1 MKSRPRKYPMHSAP
15 PFPVLTGKSC
25 ARPRAK
31 SGFALLITITLLAFL
46 VLLLVS
52 LASLTR
58 VETQVASNS
67 QQLGQ
72 ARQNALMALNIA
84 IGELQRFTGPDQRT
98 TARADLNAAW
108 ANTPTVNGRWMGA
121 YGNGA
126 TVDTTYS
133 TKPSLI
139 PNPIIAA
146 SDSKGS
152 QAKLLNWLVSGNEG
166 TAFDP
171 SATTTVAADGHIA
184 TAPSSFAFKP
194 DSTINL
200 ATASA
205 TPAATD
211 TQSLLVGAN
220 SASAP
225 SDYVAAPLVT
235 IKAPTSSVPGFSTTG
250 ETTVGRY
257 AWWVGDEGAKA
268 RVNLPQANSTQAPA
282 AFGTA
287 QRAAIEW
294 VDKTN
299 AVGSTASFA
308 SSQLIGTDYDPTAT
322 GITKIVSPRQLAL
335 LSPSSATALNTA
347 ARLRFH
353 DLTGY
358 STSVLADVYAGGLKK
373 DLSAVL
379 ATGTSSPADT
389 DFIFPSDGTNTYGVP
404 TWGMLRSFAQATAPA
419 SGLDPS
425 LPTST
430 NQGIYPILTYAAVGM
445 QYTAPLGDAA
455 GNPIRLALFPIA
467 VLWNPYTFPIKSAR
481 YELGFNKTGA
491 SPLQLQVEK
500 IIPPL
505 TTPTWTVKE
514 TLDFNRGLASITG
527 GDTNPDGSVDV
538 DSITTGI
545 YEPSTPSP
553 NSYVRFVIDTPDLPA
568 GASLIFTLQNTPTNE
583 IGRDYDAPPGGA
595 PTNIMRNGLSVGYV
609 LVNKGTVIGPDE
621 TGMNFRVGIN
631 YDPAHPGDRTI
642 FSPAPAQYASMSGGE
657 ATVYLGQ
664 VNSTPPT
671 GYIASSS
678 NDKKWYQIITR
689 TSPAQDSS
697 SGGNILNGR
706 NKLLQNYAPLTPP
719 TGPTSV
725 LSFFKTFTTA
735 NTVRWLA
742 QGNPRASMVTRTAGN
757 AVVLNQNGGLGM
769 ETAWQSFTADSTHQ
783 RASAGL
789 TLNAAGGTA
798 SDATLFEVRPDTQPL
813 LSLGQLQHANVS
825 QFSVY
830 PAYAIGNS
838 LGDFRFKDNRDKVWL
853 DQAPLM
859 SSVNPPTTS
868 IVSFYDLSWLLNRA
882 LWDRYFVSTVPNK
895 GTGTSTDTGTSA
907 TSIPT
912 PLPNPRITRLGA
924 PSDTTLRD
932 ADKAAAV
939 LLLSGGF
946 NINSTSEQAWR
957 AVLAGVNQ
965 LPYDP
970 VNPTS
975 PNPSPLKA
983 ALSRFSKPTQSP
995 AVDATQA
1002 WAWQGYRQLTDE
1014 QIARLATNIVAEIR
1028 NRGPFISLADFIN
1041 RRLVDN
1047 PATSGNFSNE
1057 QFKGT
1062 LQAAIDA
1069 TYSGTSAT
1077 NSGDVTAYG
1086 ASGTNPFGSPTT
1098 PTYSTESLFDSDL
1111 LKGYAGSASGTIP
1124 FGSISAFSPQFL
1136 TQADVLSVIGPGLS
1150 ARSDTFSVRTYG
1162 EVMNPVTQEIQGR
1175 AWCEAIV
1182 QRMPEYVDD
1191 SLSAEATPAAG
1202 TVNKRLGRRYK
1213 IVSFRWLSA
1222 NDI

>member
-1 MKSRPRKYPMHSAP
+1 MKSRPRTYPMPSDQ
-15 PFPVLTGKSC
+15 PFPVLAGKPR
-25 ARPRAK
+25 ARPRNKA
-31 SGFALLITITLLAFL
+31 GFALLITITLLAFL

-67 QQLGQ
+67 QQLSL
-72 ARQNALMALNIA
+72 ARQNALLALNIA

-98 TARADLNAAW
+98 TARADMNAAW
-108 ANTPTVNGRWMGA
+108 ANTATVNGRWLGA

-126 TVDTTYS
+126 KVDTNYS

-139 PNPIIAA
+139 PNDITNA
-146 SDSKGS
+146 SNSKGS

-166 TAFDP
+166 TVFDP
-171 SATTTVAADGHIA
+171 SATATVATDGHIA
-184 TAPSSFAFKP
+184 AAPSSFAYKP

-235 IKAPTSSVPGFSTTG
+235 IKVPTSSVPGLGTSG
-250 ETTVGRY
+250 DSTVGRY

-268 RVNLPQANSTQAPA
+268 RVNLPQANASESPA
-282 AFGTA
+282 SFVTA
-287 QRAAIEW
+287 RRAAIEW

-299 AVGSTASFA
+299 AVGSTAAFA
-308 SSQLIGTDYDPTAT
+308 GSQLIGTDYDPAAT
-322 GITKIVSPRQLAL
+322 DITRIVSPRQLAL
-335 LSPSSATALNTA
+335 LTPTSATALTTA

-358 STSVLADVYAGGLKK
+358 STSVLANVYAGGLKK

-379 ATGTSSPADT
+379 ATGASSPADT
-389 DFIFPSDGTNTYGVP
+389 DFIFPADGTNTYGVP
-404 TWGMLRSFAQATAPA
+404 TWGLLRSFARTTTPA

-430 NQGIYPILTYAAVGM
+430 NQGIYPVLTYAAVGM

-455 GNPIRLALFPIA
+455 GNPIRLALFPLA

-481 YELGFNKTGA
+481 YEIGFSKTGP

-505 TTPTWTVKE
+505 TTPSWTVKE
-514 TLDFNRGLASITG
+514 TLDFNRGLAAITG
-527 GDTNPDGSVDV
+527 GDANPDGSADV
-538 DSITTGI
+538 NSTTTGT
-545 YEPSTPSP
+545 YEPGTPSA
-553 NSYVRFVIDTPDLPA
+553 NSYVRFVIAAPDIPP
-568 GASLIFTLQNTPTNE
+568 GASLIFTLQNTTTTE
-583 IGRDYDAPPGGA
+583 IGRDYDAPPAGA
-595 PTNIMRNGLSVGYV
+595 PTNIMRNGLSLGYV
-609 LVNKGTVIGPDE
+609 FVNKGAVINADE
-621 TGMNFRVGIN
+621 VGMNFRVGIN

-657 ATVYLGQ
+657 ANAYLGQ
-664 VNSTPPT
+664 VNSTPPN

-678 NDKKWYQIITR
+678 NDKKWYQAITR
-689 TSPAQDSS
+689 ASPAQDSS
-697 SGGNILNGR
+697 TGGNILNGR
-706 NKLLQNYAPLTPP
+706 NKLLQSSAPLTPP
-719 TGPTSV
+719 SGPTSV
-725 LSFFKTFTTA
+725 LSFLKTFTTA

-742 QGNPRASMVTRTAGN
+742 QANPRASMVTRTAGN
-757 AVVLNQNGGLGM
+757 GVLLNQGGGLGM
-769 ETAWQSFTADSTHQ
+769 ETAWQSFTADSSHE

-789 TLNAAGGTA
+789 GLNAAGGTA

-825 QFSVY
+825 QFSAY

-838 LGDFRFKDNRDKVWL
+838 LGDFHFKDNRDKVWL

-859 SSVNPPTTS
+859 SAVNPPTTS

-882 LWDRYFVSTVPNK
+882 LWDHYFVSTVPHA
-895 GTGTSTDTGTSA
+895 GTGIGTDTNA
-907 TSIPT
+907 TPIPD
-912 PLPNPRITRLGA
+912 PLPNPRIERHGSPATA
-924 PSDTTLRD
+924 DLRD
-932 ADKAAAV
+932 ADKAAAG

-970 VNPTS
+970 VNPAS
-975 PNPSPLKA
+975 PNPPPLKA
-983 ALSRFSKPTQSP
+983 ALSRFSKPTQPPS
-995 AVDATQA
+995 VDNTQA
-1002 WAWQGYRQLTDE
+1002 WAWQGYRQLTDA

-1047 PATSGNFSNE
+1047 PATTGNFANE

-1077 NSGDVTAYG
+1077 NSGDVTVYG
-1086 ASGTNPFGSPTT
+1086 ASGTNPFGSTTT
-1098 PTYSTESLFDSDL
+1098 PTYSTESLFDADL
-1111 LKGYAGSASGTIP
+1111 LKGYAGTAAGDIP
-1124 FGSISAFSPQFL
+1124 FGSLSAFAPQFL
-1136 TQADVLSVIGPGLS
+1136 TQADVLSVIGPSLS
-1150 ARSDTFSVRTYG
+1150 ARSDTFTVRTYG

-1175 AWCEAIV
+1175 AWCEAVV
-1182 QRMPEYVDD
+1182 QRMPEYVDA
-1191 SLSAEATPAAG
+1191 SISAEATPATG
-1202 TVNKRLGRRYK
+1202 TLNKQLGRRYK
-1213 IVSFRWLSA
+1213 IVSFRWLSS

>member
-1 MKSRPRKYPMHSAP
+1 MPSDQ
-15 PFPVLTGKSC
+15 PFPVLTEKSC
-25 ARPRAK
+25 ARPRDR

-67 QQLGQ
+67 QQLAQ
-72 ARQNALMALNIA
+72 ARQNALLALNIA

-98 TARADLNAAW
+98 TARADMNSAW
-108 ANTPTVNGRWMGA
+108 TNTATVNGRWLGA

-126 TVDTTYS
+126 KVDTNYS

-139 PNPIIAA
+139 PNDITNA
-146 SDSKGS
+146 SNSKGS

-166 TAFDP
+166 TVFDP
-171 SATTTVAADGHIA
+171 STTATVATDGHIV
-184 TAPSSFAFKP
+184 TAPSSFAYKP

-235 IKAPTSSVPGFSTTG
+235 IKAPTSSVPGLGTSG
-250 ETTVGRY
+250 DTTVGRY

-268 RVNLPQANSTQAPA
+268 RVNLPQANSTQVPA
-282 AFGTA
+282 AFVTA

-299 AVGSTASFA
+299 AVGSTVPFA
-308 SSQLIGTDYDPTAT
+308 STQLIGSDYDPAAT

-335 LSPSSATALNTA
+335 LTPTSATALTTA

-358 STSVLADVYAGGLKK
+358 STSVLTDVYAGGLKK

-379 ATGTSSPADT
+379 ATGASSPLNT

-404 TWGMLRSFAQATAPA
+404 TWGMLRSFAQATTPT
-419 SGLDPS
+419 SGLDPV

-430 NQGIYPILTYAAVGM
+430 NPGIYPVLTYAAVGM

-467 VLWNPYTFPIKSAR
+467 VLWNPYTFPIKSAH
-481 YELGFNKTGA
+481 YELGFNKSGP
-491 SPLQLQVEK
+491 SPLQLQVAK
-500 IIPPL
+500 TGLPL
-505 TTPTWTVKE
+505 TTSTWTVKE
-514 TLDFNRGLASITG
+514 TLDFNRSLAAITG
-527 GDTNPDGSVDV
+527 GDANADGSADV
-538 DSITTGI
+538 NSTTTGT
-545 YEPSTPSP
+545 YESGYST
-553 NSYVRFVIDTPDLPA
+553 NSYVRFVIDAPDLPA
-568 GASLIFTLQNTPTNE
+568 GASLIFTLQGSE
-583 IGRDYDAPPGGA
+583 SGRDYDALPGSA
-595 PTNIMRNGLSVGYV
+595 PTNLMTKGISLGYT
-609 LVNKGTVIGPDE
+609 LVNKGTVIGPGE

-631 YDPAHPGDRTI
+631 YDPANSGDRTI

-657 ATVYLGQ
+657 AAVYLAQ
-664 VNSTPPT
+664 VSSSQTS
-671 GYIASSS
+671 GYIASAT

-689 TSPAQDSS
+689 TSPAQDSN
-697 SGGNILNGR
+697 SGGNILHGR
-706 NKLLQNYAPLTPP
+706 NSLLQSSAPLTPP

-742 QGNPRASMVTRTAGN
+742 QANPRASMVTRTAGN
-757 AVVLNQNGGLGM
+757 GVLLNQGGGLGM

-789 TLNAAGGTA
+789 SLNAGGGTA
-798 SDATLFEVRPDTQPL
+798 SDATLFEIRPDTQPL
-813 LSLGQLQHANVS
+813 LSLGQLQHANLS

-830 PAYAIGNS
+830 PAYTIGNS

-859 SSVNPPTTS
+859 SAVNPPTTS
-868 IVSFYDLSWLLNRA
+868 ITSLYDLSWLLNRA

-975 PNPSPLKA
+975 PNPTPLKA

-1047 PATSGNFSNE
+1047 PATSGPFANE

-1069 TYSGTSAT
+1069 TYAGASAT

-1086 ASGTNPFGSPTT
+1086 ASGTNPFGSNTA

-1111 LKGYAGSASGTIP
+1111 LKGYAGSAAGNIP

-1150 ARSDTFSVRTYG
+1150 ARSDTFTVRTYG

-1175 AWCEAIV
+1175 AWCEAVV

-1191 SLSAEATPAAG
+1191 SLSAEATPAVG
-1202 TVNKRLGRRYK
+1202 TINKQQGRRYK
-1213 IVSFRWLSA
+1213 IISFRWLSS